1 MTTSIPRVEELPHD
15 ILCIDTDQIR
25 PGMACCYL
33 VRSGDEYAFIET
45 GTPHTVPGLLAL
57 LAWRGIAREAVRYV
71 IPTHVHLDH
80 ASGAGTL
87 VNALPNAR
95 LVIHPRGARHMI
107 DPSKLV
113 AGATAVYGAEQ
124 LQKLYGTLEPI
135 AESRVIVADDGFELD
150 FNGRRLKF
158 IDAPGH
164 ARHHF
169 AIWDERS
176 RGIFSGDTFGL
187 SYRDFDS
194 PRGPLILATTTPVQ
208 FEPEAWFATID
219 RFLSFKPDWMYL
231 THYGRVGN
239 VEHLAN
245 ELRGDIEAHQRIARQ
260 FADVADRHVKLMAAL
275 TLHEL
280 DRLAHLE
287 CQLSELKAR
296 ELLKFDMDLNAQG
309 LEVWL
314 DKSAG
319 AAKA

>member
-1 MTTSIPRVEELPHD
+1 MTTIIPRFEVLPHD

-33 VRSGDEYAFIET
+33 VRSGNDYAFIET
-45 GTPHTVPGLLAL
+45 GTPHTVPGLLEL
-57 LAWRGIAREAVRYV
+57 LDARGISREAVRYV

-87 VNALPNAR
+87 VNALPNAK

-135 AESRVIVADDGFELD
+135 AESRVIVAEDGFELD
-150 FNGRRLKF
+150 FNGRKLAF
-158 IDAPGH
+158 IDSPGH

-169 AIWDERS
+169 SIWDPRS
-176 RGIFSGDTFGL
+176 KGFFTGDTFGL
-187 SYRDFDS
+187 SYRDFDG
-194 PRGPLILATTTPVQ
+194 PRGPLLLATTTPVQ
-208 FEPEAWFATID
+208 FEPEAWFATLD
-219 RFLSFKPDWMYL
+219 RYLSFKPEWMYL
-231 THYGRVGN
+231 THYGRVGD
-239 VEHLAN
+239 VARLAG
-245 ELRGDIEAHQRIARQ
+245 ELRRDIEAYVQIARQ
-260 FADVADRHVKLMAAL
+260 IAPGADRHARLMEAL
-275 TLHEL
+275 TRHEL

-287 CQLSELKAR
+287 CALSELKAR

-314 DKSAG
+314 DKAV
-319 AAKA
+319 AKA